1 MSTESHNSAHNAGA
15 VPEHDTVAF
24 ESRDVKA
31 RTIYV
36 YLAVLAVAVV
46 LSYVASVFILRVT
59 TKMAAESD
67 TPPPPVRQ
75 EMKNYLTMPPEPR
88 LQGVPGHGTDPQYD
102 LREKVREDTEANE
115 KAGWIEIKRS
125 DPTAGVGLLSMD
137 RADGPVLVKIEVD
150 ASKDPELLDAAET
163 LALLW

>member
-15 VPEHDTVAF
+15 LPEHDTVAF
-24 ESRDVKA
+24 ENRDVKP

-36 YLAVLAVAVV
+36 YLAVLALSVV
-46 LSYVASVFILRVT
+46 LSYVVCVFILRIT

-75 EMKNYLTMPPEPR
+75 EMKNFLTMPPEPR

-102 LREKVREDTEANE
+102 LQ
-115 KAGWIEIKRS
+115 KAGWIDQNSGIAQIPVEDAMKIIAEK
-125 DPTAGVGLLSMD
+125 GLP
-137 RADGPVLVKIEVD
+137 A
-150 ASKDPELLDAAET
+150 ASTPPAEKKK
-163 LALLW
+163 